1 MKLKKENFFLFFW
14 LSFCFFL
21 IGGLFFEILGTML
34 PDLKWFFHFG
44 IPKIGF
50 DLNVIQ
56 FFLKINLG
64 SIAGFITGVIIF
76 YVF

>member
-1 MKLKKENFFLFFW
+1 MKLKKENFILFFW

-21 IGGLFFEILGTML
+21 VGGLFFEILGTML
-34 PDLKWFFHFG
+34 PDLKWFFQIG

-50 DLNVIQ
+50 DLKVIQ
-56 FFLKINLG
+56 FSLKVNLG